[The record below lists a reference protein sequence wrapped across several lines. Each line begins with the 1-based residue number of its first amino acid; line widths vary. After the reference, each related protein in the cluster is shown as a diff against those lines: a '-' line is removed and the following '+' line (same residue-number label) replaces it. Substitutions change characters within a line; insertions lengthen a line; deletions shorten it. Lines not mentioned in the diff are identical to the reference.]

1 MIRRAKKE
9 IQIMY
14 STVNAFHL
22 QEKGGTLQLL
32 QEMVERND
40 GLKIS
45 ILTPIDASIRESLF
59 LKMLTKYRHNIQIQD
74 IAPSI
79 GIKVKTLVVDR
90 KESLVME
97 LIHTRE
103 EVATAAIGFS
113 IYSNSEPTVLS
124 YSSIFEVLYDQ
135 SVLFQQLDQNDKIK
149 SDFINVAAHELRT
162 PIMPILN
169 GVEILEEKLG
179 ERVNEFKR
187 ELRHDN
193 KKRVPVAEP
202 GRKHSAGKQNREREL
217 QP

>member
-1 MIRRAKKE
+1 
-9 IQIMY
+9 
-14 STVNAFHL
+14 
-22 QEKGGTLQLL
+22 
-32 QEMVERND
+32 
-40 GLKIS
+40 
-45 ILTPIDASIRESLF
+45 
-59 LKMLTKYRHNIQIQD
+59 
-74 IAPSI
+74 
-79 GIKVKTLVVDR
+79 
-90 KESLVME
+90 ME

-179 ERVNEFKR
+179 ERKMS
-187 ELRHDN
+187 LS
-193 KKRVPVAEP
+193 
-202 GRKHSAGKQNREREL
+202 GSL
-217 QP
+217 T